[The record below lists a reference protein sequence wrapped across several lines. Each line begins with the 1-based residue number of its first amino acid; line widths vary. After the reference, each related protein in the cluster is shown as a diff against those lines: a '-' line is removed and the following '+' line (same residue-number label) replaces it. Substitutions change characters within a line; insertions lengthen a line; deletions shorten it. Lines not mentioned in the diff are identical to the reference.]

1 MAPPGIAIPEPYLKT
16 DACSLIPEMENTVR
30 VLSGTVP

>member
-1 MAPPGIAIPEPYLKT
+1 LAPPGIAIPALYLK
-16 DACSLIPEMENTVR
+16 PEMENTVR

>member
-1 MAPPGIAIPEPYLKT
+1 LAPPGIAIPEPYLN
-16 DACSLIPEMENTVR
+16 PELENTVR